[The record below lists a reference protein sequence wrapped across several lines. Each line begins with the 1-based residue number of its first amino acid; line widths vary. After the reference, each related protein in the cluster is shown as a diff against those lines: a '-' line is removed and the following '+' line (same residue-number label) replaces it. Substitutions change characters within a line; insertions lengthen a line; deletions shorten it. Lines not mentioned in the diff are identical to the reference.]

1 MFRIHWIKLI
11 SFFLV
16 SLFWFSAKGQ
26 AVLDLRKSNLSET
39 KINLNTTWDFYWEEL
54 KNPGSFDDQTRLDSY
69 FFPKLWN
76 GGQTQNG
83 QWLTRYGFA
92 TYRLQVLLPETHE
105 QIALKLQDYYSA
117 YRFYVNGKLL
127 AENGRVGLDEGS
139 SKGGW
144 KQLIV
149 DIPDTSR
156 LDIVLQISN
165 FQHAKGGAK
174 ESIFIGE
181 KEILQAE
188 RQLNLAYDL
197 ILTGGFFLTGL
208 FFLSS
213 FLFLGYSRINLFFS
227 LFCIIFSYRI
237 IGSDEYAVQL
247 LVPDLPW
254 HIQVRLEYIAL
265 FLAPA
270 FFGLFTYKLFPK
282 ETSRKVVK
290 VFTSVCLALTLIAAF
305 FPTTWFTHLAEPYL
319 IFLLPL
325 ILYASLVYYRAFR
338 VRRTAAKLAVI
349 SGIVVFALFAYKI
362 LIFLLNIQENEFFTF
377 LGFMLFLFFE
387 SLILF
392 HLFTDSLKRAKD
404 IAEQASKSKST
415 FLSMMSHEIRTPM
428 NAVIGLTNFIMDDNP
443 KKEHLETLNTLRF
456 SAQNLLVIINDILDL
471 SKIEAQKIEFEKRP
485 VNLYE
490 LAKSLKRIFS
500 PIAKQKGIHLNIDFD
515 MRVPPFIL
523 CDPTRIS
530 QILTNLI
537 NNAVKFTKQGG
548 VDVIVEQ
555 VEKVGDQIT
564 LLFKVKDSGIG
575 IPQEKIETIF
585 DSFTQASSNT
595 TREFG
600 GTGLG
605 LTITKKLLQLQGVTL
620 QLESEVGVGT
630 TFSFEQT
637 FEVST
642 KEQIIAQLDPVKP
655 LPLKLEGEI
664 LLVEDNQINVMV
676 AKKFLHKWGVSV
688 TVAENGQEAVELT
701 HTRNFDLILMDLQMP
716 VMDGYQATKALRARG
731 LKTPI
736 IALTASALLDEQNKI
751 FNAGMDDFVIKP
763 FDPDE
768 LLAKIIKYIELGSS
782 KN

>member
-1 MFRIHWIKLI
+1 
-11 SFFLV
+11 
-16 SLFWFSAKGQ
+16 
-26 AVLDLRKSNLSET
+26 
-39 KINLNTTWDFYWEEL
+39 
-54 KNPGSFDDQTRLDSY
+54 
-69 FFPKLWN
+69 
-76 GGQTQNG
+76 
-83 QWLTRYGFA
+83 
-92 TYRLQVLLPETHE
+92 
-105 QIALKLQDYYSA
+105 
-117 YRFYVNGKLL
+117 
-127 AENGRVGLDEGS
+127 
-139 SKGGW
+139 
-144 KQLIV
+144 
-149 DIPDTSR
+149 
-156 LDIVLQISN
+156 
-165 FQHAKGGAK
+165 
-174 ESIFIGE
+174 
-181 KEILQAE
+181 
-188 RQLNLAYDL
+188 
-197 ILTGGFFLTGL
+197 
-208 FFLSS
+208 
-213 FLFLGYSRINLFFS
+213 
-227 LFCIIFSYRI
+227 
-237 IGSDEYAVQL
+237 
-247 LVPDLPW
+247 
-254 HIQVRLEYIAL
+254 
-265 FLAPA
+265 
-270 FFGLFTYKLFPK
+270 
-282 ETSRKVVK
+282 
-290 VFTSVCLALTLIAAF
+290 
-305 FPTTWFTHLAEPYL
+305 
-319 IFLLPL
+319 
-325 ILYASLVYYRAFR
+325 
-338 VRRTAAKLAVI
+338 
-349 SGIVVFALFAYKI
+349 
-362 LIFLLNIQENEFFTF
+362 
-377 LGFMLFLFFE
+377 
-387 SLILF
+387 
-392 HLFTDSLKRAKD
+392 
-404 IAEQASKSKST
+404 
-415 FLSMMSHEIRTPM
+415 
-428 NAVIGLTNFIMDDNP
+428 
-443 KKEHLETLNTLRF
+443 LNTLRF